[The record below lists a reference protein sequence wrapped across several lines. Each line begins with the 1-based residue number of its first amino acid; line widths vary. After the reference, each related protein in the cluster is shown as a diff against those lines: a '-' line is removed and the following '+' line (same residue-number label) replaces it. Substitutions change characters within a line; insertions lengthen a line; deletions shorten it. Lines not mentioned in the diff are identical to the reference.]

1 MVTGWLWVV
10 FTLLAA
16 GGQTLRNAMQRE
28 LTNTV
33 GTFGATMVRFLYG
46 LPFALIFLAVVLLVT
61 GERLPSLNGRI
72 LLWVMFGAMT
82 QIVATALLLA
92 AMREK
97 SFVLITAINK
107 IEPVHVALF
116 GLVFLGD
123 HLTLP
128 LGVAIVIATLGVLI
142 MSWPKSG
149 VAESVGLKPIML
161 GLVAGG
167 MFGAS
172 AVGYR
177 GAILTLAHPNFF
189 VGATTILVTGLVV
202 QVLAQSA
209 YLVLFNRKTLLD
221 LVKAWRPSLLAGF
234 LGAFASQMWFLA
246 FALESAA
253 KIRTLALVEI
263 FFAGLVSRNLF
274 KEGFASR
281 EGLGIALIVIG
292 VIILLNMT

>member
-1 MVTGWLWVV
+1 MTAWLWVI
-10 FTLLAA
+10 FTVLAA

-46 LPFALIFLAVVLLVT
+46 LPFALLFLAGVLFVT
-61 GERLPSLNGRI
+61 GEPLPAINGTI
-72 LLWVMFGAMT
+72 MLWVLFGAMT

-128 LGVAIVIATLGVLI
+128 LGAAIVIATLGVLI

-149 VAESVGLKPIML
+149 VADAVGPKPILL
-161 GLVAGG
+161 GLLAGA

-177 GAILTLAHPNFF
+177 GAILSLAHKNFI
-189 VGATTILVTGLVV
+189 VGATTILVTGLLLQVVV
-202 QVLAQSA
+202 QSL
-209 YLVLFNRKTLLD
+209 YLVLFNRKTLVD

-246 FALESAA
+246 FAVESAA
-253 KIRTLALVEI
+253 KVRTLALVEI
-263 FFAGLVSRNLF
+263 FFAGLVSRSLF

-281 EGLGIALIVIG
+281 EGLGIALIVVG
-292 VIILLNMT
+292 VIILLNWT

>member
-1 MVTGWLWVV
+1 MTGWLWVV
-10 FTLLAA
+10 FTVLAA

-46 LPFALIFLAVVLLVT
+46 LPFALIFLTVVLLVT
-61 GERLPSLNGRI
+61 GERLPALNATT
-72 LLWVMFGAMT
+72 LTWVLFGAVT
-82 QIVATALLLA
+82 QIIATALLLA

-123 HLTLP
+123 KLTLP
-128 LGVAIVIATLGVLI
+128 LAVAIVVATLGVLI

-149 VAESVGLKPIML
+149 VAEAAGLKPILM
-161 GLVAGG
+161 GIVAGA

-177 GAILTLAHPNFF
+177 GGILALGHKHFF
-189 VGATTILVTGLVV
+189 VAASTILVTGLVI
-202 QVLAQSA
+202 QVMAQSL
-209 YLVLFNRKTLLD
+209 YLIAFDRKTMVALF
-221 LVKAWRPSLLAGF
+221 KAWRPSLTAGF
-234 LGAFASQMWFLA
+234 LGAFASQMWFCA

-263 FFAGLVSRNLF
+263 LFAGLISRNLF

-281 EGLGIALIVIG
+281 EGLGILLIVIG
-292 VIILLNMT
+292 VVILLNMT

>member
-1 MVTGWLWVV
+1 MTAWLWVI
-10 FTLLAA
+10 FTVLAA

-46 LPFALIFLAVVLLVT
+46 LPFALLFLAGVLFVT
-61 GERLPSLNGRI
+61 GERLPAINGTI
-72 LLWVMFGAMT
+72 LLWVLFGALT

-123 HLTLP
+123 RLTVP
-128 LGVAIVIATLGVLI
+128 LGAAIVIATLGVLI
-142 MSWPKSG
+142 MSWPKTG
-149 VAESVGLKPIML
+149 LAEAAGAKPILL
-161 GLVAGG
+161 GLLAGA

-177 GAILTLAHPNFF
+177 GAILSLAHKNFV
-189 VGATTILVTGLVV
+189 VGATTILVTGLLLQVV
-202 QVLAQSA
+202 AQSV
-209 YLVLFNRKTLLD
+209 YLVLFNRKTLVD
-221 LVKAWRPSLLAGF
+221 LMRAWRPSLLAGF

-274 KEGFASR
+274 KEGFVSR
-281 EGLGIALIVIG
+281 EGLGIGLIVIG
-292 VIILLNMT
+292 VIILLNWT